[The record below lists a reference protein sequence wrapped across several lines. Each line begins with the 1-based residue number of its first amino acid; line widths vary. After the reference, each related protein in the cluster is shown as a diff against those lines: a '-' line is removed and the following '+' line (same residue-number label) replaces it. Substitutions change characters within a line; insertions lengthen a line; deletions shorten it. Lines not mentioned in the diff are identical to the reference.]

1 MVASVGDLLD
11 QLDER
16 AVALESLL
24 DRHPGRHL
32 LAEYETTVLECPG
45 FCPAHA
51 ADLLRRI
58 EQMIS
63 DLSAAPSNEQ
73 SLQDGH
79 SCWAA

>member
-1 MVASVGDLLD
+1 MAASAGDLLD

-51 ADLLRRI
+51 ADLLKRI

-63 DLSAAPSNEQ
+63 DVSANPSHEQ
-73 SLQDGH
+73 RFHDRP
-79 SCWAA
+79 

>member
-1 MVASVGDLLD
+1 MVASAGDLLD

-32 LAEYETTVLECPG
+32 LAEYETTILECPG

-51 ADLLRRI
+51 ADLLTRI
-58 EQMIS
+58 QQMIS
-63 DLSAAPSNEQ
+63 ELSAIPSNERRFH
-73 SLQDGH
+73 DRP
-79 SCWAA
+79 